1 MGQVSLFGIGVS
13 GLKAAQLA
21 LSTAG
26 HNVSNANT
34 EGYSR
39 QRVEFSARNGAF
51 TGSGFQGAG
60 VQADDVA
67 RVADRY
73 LTGQIRLDT
82 AALEAASTYLDN
94 AGTIDN
100 LLADEQTGLAPGLDK
115 FFASMQE
122 AAADPTSIPARRLVI
137 SEAGSLAARLHTLHD
152 RLTEQD
158 ANVTG
163 QLDAAAR
170 QVSSYAQGIAQL
182 NLAIQRAS
190 GDGGGRAPNDLLDQ
204 RDDLLRK
211 LAQEVDVSVV
221 NQSDGL
227 TNVFIGSGQVLVVGG
242 EAKRLTTD
250 PGSGALLLDGSG
262 GPQDVTAFM
271 SGGRI
276 GGLLRFRDDVLT
288 TTFNG
293 LGRTAQVLSQV
304 FNAQHREGV
313 DLQGNFGG
321 PLFRDINA
329 VAAAS
334 DRVERLRGAEDA
346 DVRLFIDDA
355 TRIGSGDYELRFNGP
370 SDNAFEVH
378 RLDDGAIVGRGNAD
392 DGVPVV
398 VQFDNLRVELH
409 AGSFTAGDAFALRP
423 SRFGARD
430 FGVALTDPAAL
441 ALASPLRVSADLG
454 NGGTGK
460 LEPATVLDA
469 GAPAFATPGRLA
481 PPLLIQFTS
490 ATSYDVLDASDP
502 ASPRPLSPPLRNLA
516 FVPGVGNDL
525 LPGANGEQLAPSDGA
540 RAARLPAA
548 ATTVR
553 SDAATGSLPGNGYL
567 AEQLTFSVPTVNA
580 SGAAGVSTQTI
591 RTEPA
596 ASARSVAE
604 TLNTLRGVSARADS
618 VLTINSISRS
628 GTEPGLVVTLNGSRF
643 SGDAVASV
651 AALADAITADG
662 ALAAAG
668 IRASSDGSTL
678 TLRSL
683 VGDDLRVGVIG
694 DAGDVVQLED
704 RHGNGLDVAGAGIG
718 GAATIGGA
726 ANLGNGFDFR
736 VGGPYTFSLAVDGG
750 AARTITL
757 DNDYADG
764 VELVAGLQGL
774 VDGAVGAGRVT
785 VAIGVSGSLT
795 LSSTRQGATA
805 SLQVDGAPPGSS
817 VARALGLSDR
827 TASGHDLV
835 SSVVVGGDVQLVL
848 DEGIGFDATVT
859 RPGGS
864 LFRDTPTRL
873 LPSLGYQV
881 GLSGRPAEGDRFLVG
896 FNGAGT
902 SDNRNG
908 LALGR
913 LQSAAVVGGGV
924 ATLADSYGEVVQVV
938 GSKTGSAR
946 LDHNAAE
953 GLLQQSTELR
963 NAYSGV
969 DLDEEAAALLRFE
982 QAYTASARVISTART
997 LFDSLLSIF
1006 N

>member
-21 LSTAG
+21 LSTTG

-82 AALEAASTYLDN
+82 STLAAASSFLDN

-122 AAADPTSIPARRLVI
+122 AASDPTSIPARRLVL

-152 RLTEQD
+152 RLSEQN

-163 QLDAAAR
+163 QLDASAR
-170 QVSSYAQGIAQL
+170 QVSSYAAGIAQL

-190 GDGGGRAPNDLLDQ
+190 GDDGGGAPNDLLDQ

-211 LAQEVDVSVV
+211 LSEEVDVNVV
-221 NQSDGL
+221 TQADGL

-242 EAKRLTTD
+242 EAKRLSAV
-250 PGSGALLLDGSG
+250 PGTGALLLDGSG
-262 GPQDVTAFM
+262 APQDVTAFM

-276 GGLLRFRDDVLT
+276 GGLLRFREDVLAP
-288 TTFNG
+288 TFNG
-293 LGRTAQVLSQV
+293 LGRTAQALSQV
-304 FNAQHREGV
+304 FNAQHAQGV

-334 DRVERLRGAEDA
+334 DRVERVRGTESA

-355 TRIGSGDYELRFNGP
+355 TRVGTSDYELRFSGP
-370 SDNAFEVH
+370 SDSAFEVH
-378 RLDDGAIVGRGNAD
+378 RLADGTIVGRGNSD

-398 VQFDNLRVELH
+398 VTFDHLRVEIH
-409 AGSFTAGDAFALRP
+409 GGSFSAGDIFALRP

-441 ALASPLRVSADLG
+441 ALASPLRVNADLG
-454 NGGTGK
+454 NNGTGK
-460 LEPATVLDA
+460 LEAARVLDA
-469 GAPAFATPGRLA
+469 DAPAFAQPGRLA
-481 PPLLIQFTS
+481 PPLLVQFTS

-502 ASPRPLSPPLRNLA
+502 ATPRPLSPPLRNLA
-516 FVPGVGNDL
+516 YVPGLTTGL
-525 LPGANGEQLAPSDGA
+525 LPGANGERLAPSDGA
-540 RAARLPAA
+540 RAARLPVA
-548 ATTVR
+548 ATTLR
-553 SDAATGSLPGNGYL
+553 SDAAASAQPGNGYL
-567 AEQLTFSVPTVNA
+567 AEALQVTQAGSN
-580 SGAAGVSTQTI
+580 GASTQTV
-591 RTEPA
+591 RTEA
-596 ASARSVAE
+596 GASARAVAE
-604 TLNTLRGVSARADS
+604 ALGAVRGVSARADS
-618 VLTINSISRS
+618 TLTITAISRS
-628 GTEPGLVVTLNGSRF
+628 AAGPDLAVVINGTRF
-643 SGDAVASV
+643 TGAAVASLN
-651 AALADAITADG
+651 ALADAISADG
-662 ALAAAG
+662 TLVAAG
-668 IRASSDGSTL
+668 IRASSDGTRL

-683 VGDDLRVGVIG
+683 VGDDLQVGVIG
-694 DAGDVVQLED
+694 DAGDVLRLQD
-704 RHGNGLDVAGAGIG
+704 RHGTALDVAGAGVG
-718 GAATIGGA
+718 GAAEVLGTT
-726 ANLGNGFDFR
+726 NLGNGFDFR
-736 VGGPYTFSLAVDGG
+736 VGGPYRFDLAVDGG
-750 AARTITL
+750 VPRTLTL
-757 DNDYADG
+757 DNDFADG

-774 VDGAVGAGRVT
+774 VDGALGAGRVS
-785 VAIGVSGSLT
+785 VSIGVSGT
-795 LSSTRQGATA
+795 LSLRSASQGASA
-805 SLQVDGAPPGSS
+805 QLSISGAPSGSS
-817 VARALGLSDR
+817 VARALGLGDR
-827 TASGHDLV
+827 TAQGHDLQ
-835 SSVVVGGDVQLVL
+835 SSVAVGGDVQVVL
-848 DEGIGFDATVT
+848 GAGVDFDASVT

-864 LFRDTPTRL
+864 LFRDVPTRL
-873 LPSLGYQV
+873 APGLGYQV
-881 GLSGRPAEGDRFLVG
+881 ELSGHPAEGDRFLVG

-908 LALGR
+908 LALGQ
-913 LQSAAVVGGGV
+913 LQNASVVGGGLS
-924 ATLADSYGEVVQVV
+924 TLADSYGEVVQVV
-938 GSKTGSAR
+938 GSTTGAAR
-946 LDHNAAE
+946 LEHSAAE
-953 GLLQQSTELR
+953 GLLQQSSELR
-963 NAYSGV
+963 NSYSGV

-982 QAYTASARVISTART
+982 QAYTASARVISTARS